1 MLTTGGFPKPICGW
15 IASMLNVNS
24 GRYGFSFTQA
34 LRESLGS
41 LRLLGRRSLLALLGI
56 AVGCASVIALL
67 NIGHNAVNEA
77 ISTFK
82 SMGSNILVA
91 HFAFIPGVDV
101 KPAPSTLDTQA
112 LTRTIPTIT
121 HAAPITLY
129 STRVRFHGKGIDTNI
144 TGTSSDLAAVLD
156 LQIEQGRFLSDYDR
170 QTTYAVLGADIA
182 KQLKVANQPIRI
194 GSQLQIGEYLFEVI
208 GILAAQ
214 GPNPLL
220 PGSIDHSII
229 LPIEAMRRLR
239 PAPEIGSVIARA
251 RDTTT
256 LSSDAVSLRD
266 YLVSLSK
273 GRRVEVEIP
282 KQLLDG
288 LTRQARTFSYLL
300 AGLGGISL
308 LVGGVG
314 VMNVMLMNV
323 SERRRE
329 IGVRMALGARPVD
342 IGMLFMLEAA
352 ILSIAGA
359 MVGSLLGVAAGY
371 LFVKFS
377 GWVFTL
383 SLFSLPLGIASS
395 LVIGLFFGI
404 NPALAAARLQPVEA
418 LRDD

>member
-1 MLTTGGFPKPICGW
+1 M
-15 IASMLNVNS
+15 
-24 GRYGFSFTQA
+24 
-34 LRESLGS
+34 
-41 LRLLGRRSLLALLGI
+41 
-56 AVGCASVIALL
+56 
-67 NIGHNAVNEA
+67 
-77 ISTFK
+77 
-82 SMGSNILVA
+82 
-91 HFAFIPGVDV
+91 
-101 KPAPSTLDTQA
+101 
-112 LTRTIPTIT
+112 
-121 HAAPITLY
+121 
-129 STRVRFHGKGIDTNI
+129 
-144 TGTSSDLAAVLD
+144 
-156 LQIEQGRFLSDYDR
+156 
-170 QTTYAVLGADIA
+170 
-182 KQLKVANQPIRI
+182 
-194 GSQLQIGEYLFEVI
+194 QIGEYLFEVI

-220 PGSIDHSII
+220 PGSIDHSVI

-239 PAPEIGSVIARA
+239 PAPEIGSVIAKA
-251 RDTTT
+251 YDTTT
-256 LSSDAVSLRD
+256 LNSDAASLRD

-273 GRRVEVEIP
+273 GRQVEVEIP

-288 LTRQARTFSYLL
+288 LTRQAKTFSYLL

-342 IGMLFMLEAA
+342 IGILFMLEAA
-352 ILSIAGA
+352 ILAIAGA

-383 SLFSLPLGIASS
+383 SLLSLPLGIASS

>member
-1 MLTTGGFPKPICGW
+1 
-15 IASMLNVNS
+15 MLNVNS
-24 GRYGFSFTQA
+24 GHHGFSFSQA
-34 LRESLGS
+34 LRESLDS
-41 LRLLGRRSLLALLGI
+41 LRLLGRRSLFALLGI

-67 NIGHNAVNEA
+67 NIGYNAANEA

-82 SMGSNILVA
+82 SMGSNMLVA
-91 HFAFIPGVDV
+91 HFDFMPGTDV
-101 KPAPSTLDTQA
+101 KPAPSTLDTQM
-112 LTRTIPTIT
+112 LTRTLPTIMY
-121 HAAPITLY
+121 AAPITLY
-129 STRVRFHGKGIDTNI
+129 STRMRFLGQGIDTNI

-170 QTTYAVLGADIA
+170 QTTYAVIGADIA
-182 KQLKVANQPIRI
+182 KQSKVPNQPIRV
-194 GSQLQIGEYLFEVI
+194 GSQLQIEGYLFEVI

-214 GPNPLL
+214 GINPLL
-220 PGSIDHSII
+220 PVSVDGSVI
-229 LPIEAMRRLR
+229 LPIEGMRRLR

-251 RDTTT
+251 RDVTT
-256 LSSDAVSLRD
+256 LSSDAVLLRD

-273 GRRVEVEIP
+273 GRHVEVQIP
-282 KQLLDG
+282 QQLLDG
-288 LTRQARTFSYLL
+288 LTRQAKTFSYLL

-342 IGMLFMLEAA
+342 IGVLFMLEAA
-352 ILSIAGA
+352 TLSIVGA
-359 MVGSLLGVAAGY
+359 VAGSLLGVTAGY

-383 SLFSLPLGIASS
+383 SPLSLPLGIASS